1 MRKHLLLGMIAL
13 VAAVFAISGAAGAQE
28 WPAKEPIHVII
39 SNTPGSALDVTA
51 RIVFDQVGRQIGQ
64 TIVAENKP
72 GAANVI
78 GIAAV
83 AKAAPDGY
91 TVLVTTSGI
100 AIAPYTHKTL
110 PYDTLRDLRAVM
122 PLGNLTNVMITPA
135 GRFKSLKDLVAKAKE
150 KPNALLYA
158 SIGPGSTGN
167 LTAERLALSA
177 GFKATQV
184 PFKGTAEGVA
194 DLAAGRIDFFFT
206 PITAAL
212 GLIRE
217 HKSRCARHRQFGPL
231 LADAQSSDHRGG
243 GLSEFRLQFLD
254 RRLRPVGD
262 AAADRGAPAR
272 RNPQGAADAGGE
284 GPPRQIRRR
293 TDGHDA
299 RSVRGLFQERARYQR
314 EAGEGR
320 GHQAAM
326 ISCAPGNRRAGG

>member
-1 MRKHLLLGMIAL
+1 MRKYFLLGLAALIA
-13 VAAVFAISGAAGAQE
+13 AHGTSFAQQ

-51 RIVFDQVGRQIGQ
+51 RIVMEQVGRQVGQ
-64 TIVAENKP
+64 TIVPENRP

-78 GIAAV
+78 GIAAA

-100 AIAPYTHKTL
+100 AIAPYTHKAL
-110 PYDTLRDLRAVM
+110 PYDTVRDLRAVM
-122 PLGNLTNVMITPA
+122 PLGNLTNVMIVPA
-135 GRFKSLKDLVAKAKE
+135 GRFKSLQDLVAKAKA

-212 GLIRE
+212 GLIHE
-217 HKSRCARHRQFGPL
+217 HKVEALAIGSSGRSSLMPELPTTVQAGYPDSDYNFWVGVFVPAATSQPIVARLHDEIRKALQVPAVKDKLAKSGAEPMDMSLRQFE
-231 LADAQSSDHRGG
+231 AYFKN
-243 GLSEFRLQFLD
+243 ELD
-254 RRLRPVGD
+254 INAKLVK
-262 AAADRGAPAR
+262 AAGIAP
-272 RNPQGAADAGGE
+272 Q
-284 GPPRQIRRR
+284 
-293 TDGHDA
+293 
-299 RSVRGLFQERARYQR
+299 
-314 EAGEGR
+314 
-320 GHQAAM
+320 
-326 ISCAPGNRRAGG
+326 